1 VRTAI
6 LRRSELG
13 LSMTLD
19 PPARVRAGFLRRL
32 SAVLIDFFVISVP
45 FQLIVAILFMATS
58 GRIQQFGGVTYAS
71 CAVLQ
76 NIPDGIVLAPP
87 PPAGSNFARE
97 CSVYFFGAQTGRS
110 LQVGRVTR
118 HGASIQTISRSYM
131 LDRDGQPV
139 DGMTVDWVVMAVFI
153 VYLFAFETRTGA
165 SLGDRA
171 TRIVVVDALH
181 PADASI
187 PLRKIIVRYLVMLIG
202 LVPMFVVTLI
212 FLGPFGPDI
221 DALGDSAYFT
231 WLWATGAFAIAW
243 GLYLSIVIIRK
254 RDPLYDKIAGTAVVR
269 V

>member
-1 VRTAI
+1 
-6 LRRSELG
+6 
-13 LSMTLD
+13 MTLD
-19 PPARVRAGFLRRL
+19 PSRVRAGFWRRWFAL
-32 SAVLIDFFVISVP
+32 LIDGLIISVP
-45 FQLIVAILFMATS
+45 FQLIVAILFAATS
-58 GRIQQFGGVTYAS
+58 GRIQQFAGVTYAS
-71 CAVLQ
+71 CALLE

-97 CSVYFFGAQTGRS
+97 CSVYFFGAQTGRN
-110 LQVGRVTR
+110 LQVGRVTCD
-118 HGASIQTISRSYM
+118 GASTKTIWRSYM

-139 DGMTVDWVVMAVFI
+139 DGVTVDWIVMVVFI
-153 VYLFAFETRTGA
+153 VYLFTFETRTGA

-171 TRIVVVDALH
+171 TRIVVVDTLS

-202 LVPMFVVTLI
+202 LVPMLGAALV

-221 DALGDSAYFT
+221 DELADSAYFT
-231 WLWATGAFAIAW
+231 WLWATGVFAIGW
-243 GLYLSIVIIRK
+243 GLYLSIAIIRK

>member
-1 VRTAI
+1 M
-6 LRRSELG
+6 S
-13 LSMTLD
+13 LD
-19 PPARVRAGFLRRL
+19 PPASVRAGLLRRCF
-32 SAVLIDFFVISVP
+32 AVLIDYFIISVP

-58 GRIQQFGGVTYAS
+58 GRIQQFGGGVTYAS
-71 CAVLQ
+71 CASLK

-110 LQVGRVTR
+110 LQVGRVIR
-118 HGASIQTISRSYM
+118 HGASTQTISRSYL
-131 LDRDGQPV
+131 LDRDSQPV
-139 DGMTVDWVVMAVFI
+139 DGVTVDWIVMTVFI
-153 VYLFAFETRTGA
+153 IYLFAFETRTGA

-171 TRIVVVDALH
+171 TRIVVIDALS

-187 PLRKIIVRYLVMLIG
+187 PLRKIIVRYLAMLIG
-202 LVPMFVVTLI
+202 LLPMLVVTLI

-221 DALGDSAYFT
+221 DALADSAYSK
-231 WLWATGAFAIAW
+231 WLWAAGAFAIAW
-243 GLYLSIVIIRK
+243 GLYLAITIIRK